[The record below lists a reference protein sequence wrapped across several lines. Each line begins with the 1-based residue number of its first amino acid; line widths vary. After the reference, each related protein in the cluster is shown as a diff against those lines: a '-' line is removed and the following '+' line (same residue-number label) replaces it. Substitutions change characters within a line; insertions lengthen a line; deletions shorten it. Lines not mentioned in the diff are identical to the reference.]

1 MTWHPGTE
9 APPRQGRYAITQD
22 GRTWRAAGWTR
33 DGWFDGYQRLRSV
46 RGWCEVPAVDLDA
59 GKAAA
64 MMTKLLNAPA
74 GSVSI
79 RQKLTEF
86 AEAEGLSL

>member
-22 GRTWRAAGWTR
+22 GRTWRAGSWTV

-46 RGWCEVPAVDLDA
+46 LGWCEVPAIPNE
-59 GKAAA
+59 
-64 MMTKLLNAPA
+64 LNWNPW
-74 GSVSI
+74 GN
-79 RQKLTEF
+79 TN
-86 AEAEGLSL
+86 G